1 MLSRFRFKKVKLN
14 WGVREK
20 LLLPIVATLVV
31 VIIGLSITLVTVQ
44 QRLSRTM
51 REDILRTLEAA
62 NQEIGKDLE
71 ALKTDIGQSLADM
84 SAASGAE
91 LTRSTTKALE
101 KQKARVEYD
110 WEAMM
115 MESGE
120 SIALLLARVA
130 PNAIIAKDFQA
141 LNSYVNA
148 ALQNRN
154 IVYAFYFRD
163 DGKLL
168 TRLIDRENA
177 KIKSYLQG
185 DADNRHNK
193 ILIGAKNDTSVMTVN
208 KTIKFQEEV
217 IGSVE
222 ICIDKAGVV
231 GKIAEMS
238 ERFSEL
244 VASNQALVA
253 TVLQAEARNVQKGTG
268 AIVERIIDKNRS
280 TAAAAAEELK
290 QASAKMAQK
299 TKQVNIAGG
308 VICIALVAGIL
319 FVIVPQVIKP
329 LKMQLAMVKDIAE
342 GEGDLTKRLDATS
355 TDEVGE
361 LSTWF
366 NVFLDKLQGIIAKI
380 AGTAGALGMSSD
392 DLTNLSGKLSAG
404 AQNMS
409 GMSSTVASAAEEMST
424 NMTSVAASSDEAATN
439 VNMVSSAA
447 EEMTATINEI
457 AMNSEK
463 ARTISETAVA
473 QASEATSRMSR
484 LDQAAQSIGKV
495 TQTITEISDQTNLL
509 ALNATT

>member
-1 MLSRFRFKKVKLN
+1 MLSRFRLKKIKLN

-51 REDILRTLEAA
+51 REDIHRTLEAA

-71 ALKTDIGQSLADM
+71 ALKTDIGQSLVDM
-84 SAASGAE
+84 SDASGAE

-141 LNSYVNA
+141 LNSYVKA

-177 KIKSYLQG
+177 KIKTYLQG
-185 DADNRHNK
+185 DGDNRYNK

-208 KTIKFQEEV
+208 KTIKFQDEV

-222 ICIDKAGVV
+222 ICIDKAG
-231 GKIAEMS
+231 
-238 ERFSEL
+238 
-244 VASNQALVA
+244 
-253 TVLQAEARNVQKGTG
+253 
-268 AIVERIIDKNRS
+268 
-280 TAAAAAEELK
+280 
-290 QASAKMAQK
+290 
-299 TKQVNIAGG
+299 
-308 VICIALVAGIL
+308 
-319 FVIVPQVIKP
+319 
-329 LKMQLAMVKDIAE
+329 
-342 GEGDLTKRLDATS
+342 
-355 TDEVGE
+355 
-361 LSTWF
+361 
-366 NVFLDKLQGIIAKI
+366 
-380 AGTAGALGMSSD
+380 
-392 DLTNLSGKLSAG
+392 
-404 AQNMS
+404 
-409 GMSSTVASAAEEMST
+409 
-424 NMTSVAASSDEAATN
+424 
-439 VNMVSSAA
+439 
-447 EEMTATINEI
+447 
-457 AMNSEK
+457 
-463 ARTISETAVA
+463 
-473 QASEATSRMSR
+473 
-484 LDQAAQSIGKV
+484 
-495 TQTITEISDQTNLL
+495 
-509 ALNATT
+509 